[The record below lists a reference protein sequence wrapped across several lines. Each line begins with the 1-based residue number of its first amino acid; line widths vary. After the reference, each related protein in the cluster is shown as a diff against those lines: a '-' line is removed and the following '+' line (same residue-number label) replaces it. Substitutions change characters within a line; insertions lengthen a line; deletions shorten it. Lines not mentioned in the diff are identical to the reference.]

1 MSLLYRVIDMIDIQR
16 VCTRI
21 SLGDNAESKTAAAAA
36 AAAAGPSD

>member
-1 MSLLYRVIDMIDIQR
+1 MSLLYKVIDMIDIQR

-21 SLGDNAESKTAAAAA
+21 SLGDAESKTAAAAA